1 MKKDPEALSSLEY
14 EKVINWFERES
25 KKRKRS
31 FFSYRN
37 AFIVKLLLLTG
48 IRASELLALSI
59 DDFIPMRSQ
68 ENRAMHKIKILGKGN
83 KERYV
88 YIAQEVIEEELLFL
102 KEYLQKVEH
111 ANISNNQ
118 KSSDAKTS
126 KLFLCSTKEGRVL
139 MRSELYLTINS
150 FLKQRG
156 IAKKG
161 VHMLRHSF
169 GKHMVS
175 KNINLS
181 TIKDLMGHENIQT
194 TMIYARSDEESMIRA
209 VV

>member
-1 MKKDPEALSSLEY
+1 
-14 EKVINWFERES
+14 
-25 KKRKRS
+25 
-31 FFSYRN
+31 
-37 AFIVKLLLLTG
+37 
-48 IRASELLALSI
+48 
-59 DDFIPMRSQ
+59 MRSQ
-68 ENRAMHKIKILGKGN
+68 ENRAMYKIKILGKGN

-88 YIAQEVIEEELLFL
+88 YMAQETIVEELHYL
-102 KEYLQKVEH
+102 KEYLQNIEH
-111 ANISNNQ
+111 TNIPKNQ
-118 KSSDAKTS
+118 KSSDTKTS

-139 MRSELYLTINS
+139 QRSELYLTINS
-150 FLKQRG
+150 FLKQLG
-156 IAKKG
+156 IHKRG

-209 VV
+209 VI